1 MAIAISVLV
10 TTPAITANSESE
22 SERIAAVIKLTKDFS
37 KAERY
42 ERRSAGAATVFKE
55 LNRDSFSH
63 PSANMSFERE
73 AKFRVG
79 NGIFRKIWVSAPS
92 STQSSDGSGSDF

>member
-37 KAERY
+37 KGRA
-42 ERRSAGAATVFKE
+42 V
-55 LNRDSFSH
+55 
-63 PSANMSFERE
+63 
-73 AKFRVG
+73 
-79 NGIFRKIWVSAPS
+79 
-92 STQSSDGSGSDF
+92 